1 VIFCDLLRRFHEE
14 LASILTGHLSDWGM
28 YMRLEDSRSIP
39 DDHRTEGLVVTC
51 LRSVATGLHAA
62 APAADLVGGVMMAGP
77 VHRSARGPSGRRAPC
92 RGMDL
97 PEASTRGDAR
107 RRPTTWSRFPA
118 WINRSIGQR
127 APTPPASAAPAP
139 CPPSGKTCPDVLSKW
154 EGFGV
159 ASVALADVP
168 GTAWTRCAAAS
179 GRWGP
184 PAAPAMT
191 PIAHRNRNTRGQP
204 VHRRRRTG
212 VA

>member
-97 PEASTRGDAR
+97 PEASTRDGGRQPGRDFRPGSIVPLARRHRHRQHRRHPRPARHLGKPAPMSCRNGKVSASPPWPWPTSRGRPGRDAR
-107 RRPTTWSRFPA
+107 RH
-118 WINRSIGQR
+118 R
-127 APTPPASAAPAP
+127 A
-139 CPPSGKTCPDVLSKW
+139 G
-154 EGFGV
+154 G
-159 ASVALADVP
+159 
-168 GTAWTRCAAAS
+168 
-179 GRWGP
+179 GRLP
-184 PAAPAMT
+184 RLP
-191 PIAHRNRNTRGQP
+191 
-204 VHRRRRTG
+204 
-212 VA
+212 